1 MALNSFKSVTEKNIL
16 YGHIDMML
24 GKYDLA

>member
-16 YGHIDMML
+16 YGHIAMML